1 MTPSIWLGTEDS
13 FHHYLFSAYRM
24 MDKFGSDVK
33 LRESISFGDPV
44 DDIIDVHGN
53 VGIVSI
59 DGPLIDTPDMFDRL
73 MGVTSY
79 SDITEGINRH
89 LENKKVSD
97 IVLVMNTPGGDASG
111 IGEVSSYIAEAK
123 NVKPITSWTGKS
135 ALSAGYW
142 IASSASKLRASKMAE
157 VGSIGAIA
165 TVTSVARMLKEE
177 GIDVHIERAGKH
189 KALIHPAE
197 ELSEEGKK
205 VLKAKVG
212 QLHDF
217 FLEHVTNERPQLK
230 MSEKS
235 KWGEGQTYFTDEAIG
250 LGLVDGPAMSL
261 GELVT
266 GLQVKSKS
274 GKGKSQTKLTETCHN
289 GRLSNRTEE
298 ASMKTKQVLLSDE
311 ARAQLASGAPLEAVA
326 HTVSQEEAETDK
338 VEETE
343 TEVEVETEAE
353 EIKAKVEETLEAKPE
368 SDNLAE
374 FLQARLDARESELM
388 ELRVQKTQMETQ
400 LTALKDVESTL
411 QPIAVEAINRLQI
424 ALGQSP
430 SNLKGLP
437 AASLAEQYAAL
448 KDDFNKRFKA
458 GPVAQGAS
466 DESREGRS
474 LAELRIMSSVKG
486 GK

>member
-33 LRESISFGDPV
+33 LRESFAIGDPV
-44 DDIIDVHGN
+44 EDIIDVHGN

-59 DGPLIDTPDMFDRL
+59 DGPLIDTPDMFDRI

-89 LENKKVSD
+89 LEDKKVSD

-111 IGEVSSYIAEAK
+111 IGEVSNFIADAK

-142 IASSASKLRASKMAE
+142 IASSASKLRASRMAE

-177 GIDVHIERAGKH
+177 GIDVHVERAGTH

-197 ELSEEGKK
+197 ELSDEGKK

-217 FLEHVTNERPQLK
+217 FLEHVTGERPQLK

-266 GLQVKSKS
+266 GLQARSKSKS
-274 GKGKSQTKLTETCHN
+274 GRGQTKMAESCHN
-289 GRLSNRTEE
+289 GKLSQQTKE
-298 ASMKTKQVLLSDE
+298 AGMKTKQVLLSDE

-326 HTVSQEEAETDK
+326 HTLA
-338 VEETE
+338 ETE
-343 TEVEVETEAE
+343 TEIETGEAE
-353 EIKAKVEETLEAKPE
+353 ETPVETKEPDTSGTETKAEEKTEKG
-368 SDNLAE
+368 NLAE
-374 FLQARLDARESELM
+374 FLQARLEARESEMM
-388 ELRVQKTQMETQ
+388 ELKVQKTQMETQ

-430 SNLKGLP
+430 SNMKGLP

-474 LAELRIMSSVKG
+474 LAELRIMSSGRKAA
-486 GK
+486 

>member
-24 MDKFGSDVK
+24 LDKFGSDVK

-44 DDIIDVHGN
+44 EDIIDVHGN

-235 KWGEGQTYFTDEAIG
+235 KWGEGQTYFTEEAIG
-250 LGLVDGPAMSL
+250 LGLVDGPSMSL

-274 GKGKSQTKLTETCHN
+274 GKSQTKLAGTCHN
-289 GRLSNRTEE
+289 GKLNHSIDE

-326 HTVSQEEAETDK
+326 HTVAETETDK
-338 VEETE
+338 VEEA
-343 TEVEVETEAE
+343 EVKTEAE
-353 EIKAKVEETLEAKPE
+353 EIEGKVEETLEAKHE
-368 SDNLAE
+368 SGNLSE

-388 ELRVQKTQMETQ
+388 ELKVQKTQMETQ